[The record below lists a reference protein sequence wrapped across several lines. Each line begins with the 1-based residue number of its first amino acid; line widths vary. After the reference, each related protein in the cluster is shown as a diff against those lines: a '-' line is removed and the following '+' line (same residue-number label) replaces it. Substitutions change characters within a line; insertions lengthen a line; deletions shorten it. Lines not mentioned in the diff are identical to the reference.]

1 MKTLNLYS
9 KGFRPK
15 NILNKKI
22 LLCAKIPPR
31 GRFPRT
37 LHPSRKPRFQGSA
50 PPPHCSATP
59 CGRPST
65 TAHEHSGRE
74 IFTQAVIS
82 LPASFLNL
90 PTSFLRRLQSL
101 RPQVSLTCYCLLL
114 RKTQKKN
121 CGLFPFSHFFCVN
134 YVGAKNAKRI

>member
-15 NILNKKI
+15 NILTKKI
-22 LLCAKIPPR
+22 LSARRLHPAASS
-31 GRFPRT
+31 PRT

-59 CGRPST
+59 SGRPST
-65 TAHEHSGRE
+65 TAHEHSGRK
-74 IFTQAVIS
+74 IFTQVVIS

-90 PTSFLRRLQSL
+90 PTSFFYKKLAEFF
-101 RPQVSLTCYCLLL
+101 VVYFIFCIFFALTIQE
-114 RKTQKKN
+114 QK
-121 CGLFPFSHFFCVN
+121 
-134 YVGAKNAKRI
+134 YAKRIKIHHETL